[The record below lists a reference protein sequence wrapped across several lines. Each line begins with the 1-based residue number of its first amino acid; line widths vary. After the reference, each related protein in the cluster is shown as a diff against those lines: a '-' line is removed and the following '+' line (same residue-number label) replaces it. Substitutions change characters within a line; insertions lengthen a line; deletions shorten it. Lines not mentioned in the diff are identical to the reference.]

1 MKPTRLFLLTALG
14 LSLALGACSAPRT
27 GLLKLYQRNSG
38 EMFSLRVGET
48 MEVLFDAEPGTDIH
62 WSKVPGAPEIL
73 EQIGGTEY
81 EPDLE
86 THNAERRLITRF
98 RAIAPGRTRLQ
109 LNYRL
114 PAQDARVLSGGS
126 SDIEFE
132 VWVVVKEK
140 E

>member
-1 MKPTRLFLLTALG
+1 MKPTRLFLFTALC
-14 LSLALGACSAPRT
+14 LCLALGACSSPRH

-38 EMFSLRVGET
+38 DIISLRVGET
-48 MEVLFDAEPGTDIH
+48 MEVLFDGDPGTDIH
-62 WSKVPGAPEIL
+62 WLKVPGDPEVL
-73 EQIGGTEY
+73 EQIGGTVY

-86 THNAERRLITRF
+86 THNAERKLIIRF

-109 LNYRL
+109 LNYNN
-114 PAQDARVLSGGS
+114 PARDTRTIFGGS
-126 SDIEFE
+126 SGREFE

>member
-1 MKPTRLFLLTALG
+1 MKPTRLFFLTALG
-14 LSLALGACSAPRT
+14 LCLALGACSAPRT

-62 WSKVPGAPEIL
+62 WLKVPGSPEIL

-86 THNAERRLITRF
+86 SHTVERMLITRF

-109 LNYRL
+109 LNYNL
-114 PAQDARVLSGGS
+114 PARDARVMSGGS
-126 SDIEFE
+126 SDREFE